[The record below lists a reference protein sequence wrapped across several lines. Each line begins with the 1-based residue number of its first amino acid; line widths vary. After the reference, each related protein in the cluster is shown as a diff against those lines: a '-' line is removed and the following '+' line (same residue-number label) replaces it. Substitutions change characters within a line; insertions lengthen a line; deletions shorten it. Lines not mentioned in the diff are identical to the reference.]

1 MAWGN
6 VAGMGLQAGCL
17 AAGNPSTTII
27 IDKSEFA
34 FNGSDGG
41 MTYNIYIDD
50 IGKVVLSNSYIHD
63 VLGGGSEFRSRGP
76 DTTIINNRIYDNSQS
91 ANYVLDLPSG
101 GNVLIK
107 DNVIQKSATPT
118 NPALIHWGGS
128 VLVPFHDGSNLT
140 VSNNVIINNNPSRIG
155 IGILNQSNTLNPSG
169 VVTVPALTGNQFYGL
184 PSSASRICRR
194 RTRATPCSA

>member
-1 MAWGN
+1 M
-6 VAGMGLQAGCL
+6 
-17 AAGNPSTTII
+17 
-27 IDKSEFA
+27 EFA

-41 MTYNIYIDD
+41 ITHNIYIDD

-107 DNVIQKSATPT
+107 DNVIQKSRDPDQPRHHPLGRLRAR
-118 NPALIHWGGS
+118 A
-128 VLVPFHDGSNLT
+128 VP
-140 VSNNVIINNNPSRIG
+140 
-155 IGILNQSNTLNPSG
+155 
-169 VVTVPALTGNQFYGL
+169 
-184 PSSASRICRR
+184 
-194 RTRATPCSA
+194 